1 MFSYCDVVHK
11 DNCFRITY
19 AEYTDVG
26 ESSYAK
32 ICTICIVNVQSEWGL
47 TTYENDLNEF
57 QLTQMRI
64 MRSQRENAMW

>member
-1 MFSYCDVVHK
+1 MLGFKELTSFSISTCENQENKYLLDMFSYCDVVHK

-32 ICTICIVNVQSEWGL
+32 ICTICIVNVQSE
-47 TTYENDLNEF
+47 
-57 QLTQMRI
+57 
-64 MRSQRENAMW
+64 